1 MARLDRRIKYTIFK
15 MMSDN
20 GKVDQKYVVEL
31 LEQLDDK
38 PSYEKLKK
46 SYFKAKANRIIAS
59 FKDDNHIRDCFAVRE
74 GERTTYVNI
83 STTEEIP
90 LVKNVEKKL
99 NNQVIGTNKSL
110 KKTIR
115 RRAVLEGQVGIE
127 EMSKEQ
133 IAK

>member
-1 MARLDRRIKYTIFK
+1 MAKLDKRVKATIFR
-15 MMSDN
+15 MISDS
-20 GKVDQKYVVEL
+20 GKLEQDYVVEL
-31 LEQLDDK
+31 LEQLDEK
-38 PSYEKLKK
+38 PSYDKLRK

-59 FKDDNHIRDCFAVRE
+59 FKDENNIRDCFAVRE
-74 GERTTYVNI
+74 NQKTTYINI

-115 RRAVLEGQVGIE
+115 RRAVLEGQIAI
-127 EMSKEQ
+127 KEVEKQ
-133 IAK
+133 QVVE